1 MVAFRKLPS
10 HLPQVLRSET
20 AHLFALEF
28 SAFGL
33 YNYTHNP
40 RPLQIPLFNMK
51 TPESNNMG
59 VHAAKKNR
67 EMFAIKKSY
76 SIENGYPSRRR
87 SLVDDARFESLV
99 VRQTKQSVLE
109 EARQRC
115 NDCSGT
121 DTPCDY
127 CYSLTTQIGSDGE
140 EVEDCSRSIESLH
153 DGDNDTDAQQQTELS
168 DSEDEPAPL
177 DHDDEN
183 DAGLTEEE
191 VFLANAAAE
200 NKDAETAVQRAA
212 LVLRLRES
220 GGSLSRILKTVE
232 NLKGMVVSL
241 ESRPSK
247 TPGCQLDILVTLDMA
262 RTALLQLL
270 RSLRQSGALASV
282 TLLSENKVD
291 AKEAWFPRHARDLD
305 NCNHLMTKYEPELDM
320 NHPGFADKAY
330 RERRKQIANIA
341 FSYKYGDPI
350 PHIEYNDDEIAT
362 WTSVLRTVVD
372 LLPKHACAEYNRVFK
387 LLQDEGIFREG
398 AIPQLKDMS
407 DFLQR
412 HTGFTLRPAAGLLT
426 ARDFLASLAFRVF
439 QSTQYVRHPTSPFHT
454 PEPDCIHELLG
465 HMPLLADP
473 SFAQFSQEI
482 GLASLGASDA
492 EIEKLSTVYWFTVEF
507 GLCKE
512 GGVVKAYGAGLLS
525 AYGELLHAVSD
536 KPERRPF
543 EPASTALQPYQD
555 QEYQP
560 VYYVAESFEDA
571 KEKFRK
577 WVSSMSRPYEVRF
590 NPHTQCVEVLDSVS
604 GLENLMSQ
612 LHLEMM
618 HLQNAVN
625 KIKAGF

>member
-1 MVAFRKLPS
+1 MTPE
-10 HLPQVLRSET
+10 Q

-40 RPLQIPLFNMK
+40 RPLQLPIFNMK
-51 TPESNNMG
+51 TPESNNIA

-115 NDCSGT
+115 NECHGAES
-121 DTPCDY
+121 PCDY
-127 CYSLTTQIGSDGE
+127 CYSLTTQIDSEGE
-140 EVEDCSRSIESLH
+140 EVEDCTIDSLENENH
-153 DGDNDTDAQQQTELS
+153 NVDDEPQTVLLSDNDSAD
-168 DSEDEPAPL
+168 DEETFEA
-177 DHDDEN
+177 DNEN

-200 NKDAETAVQRAA
+200 SRDAETAVQRAA
-212 LVLRLRES
+212 LVLRLLEA

-232 NLKGMVVSL
+232 NLKGHVVQL

-247 TPGCQLDILVTLDMA
+247 MPGCSLDILITLDMS
-262 RTALLQLL
+262 RTSLLQLL
-270 RSLRQSGALASV
+270 RSLRQGGALGGV

-291 AKEAWFPRHARDLD
+291 AKEAWFPRHARELD

-330 RERRKQIANIA
+330 RERRKKIAEIA

-350 PHIEYNDDEIAT
+350 PHIEYNDDEIST
-362 WTSVLRTVVD
+362 WTSVFRTVVD

-387 LLQDEGIFREG
+387 MLQDEGIFREG

-454 PEPDCIHELLG
+454 PEPDCIHELIG

-512 GGVVKAYGAGLLS
+512 QGVVKAYGAGLLS

-536 KPERRPF
+536 KPEHRPF
-543 EPASTALQPYQD
+543 EPASTALQSYQD

-560 VYYVAESFEDA
+560 IYYVAESFEDA

-577 WVSSMSRPYEVRF
+577 WVSTMSRPYEVRF
-590 NPHTQCVEVLDSVS
+590 NPHTQRVEVLDSVT

-612 LHLEMM
+612 LNLEMM
-618 HLQNAVN
+618 HLKNAIH
-625 KIKAGF
+625 KIKVGF